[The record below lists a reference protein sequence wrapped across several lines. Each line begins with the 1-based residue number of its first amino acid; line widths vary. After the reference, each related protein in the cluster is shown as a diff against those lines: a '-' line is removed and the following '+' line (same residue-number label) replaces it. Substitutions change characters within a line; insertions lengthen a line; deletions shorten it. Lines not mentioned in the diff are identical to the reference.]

1 MVGWLVGRTMNRQVE
16 RDRLGGCIWRSHST
30 PRYRFRILLAA
41 ETKKRKQDGE
51 GRDSPILLLLL
62 ETSRLGSTQ
71 LDLARSVDL
80 LACLS
85 CVLACMLAFVETG
98 REKKGFRER
107 EKKAITWRRSGIQQN
122 IKWYEV
128 GGP

>member
-1 MVGWLVGRTMNRQVE
+1 MAA
-16 RDRLGGCIWRSHST
+16 HST
-30 PRYRFRILLAA
+30 PRYRFRIRLAA

-51 GRDSPILLLLL
+51 RRGSPILLLL
-62 ETSRLGSTQ
+62 ETSRLGSAQ

-98 REKKGFRER
+98 REKKVQR
-107 EKKAITWRRSGIQQN
+107 K
-122 IKWYEV
+122 
-128 GGP
+128 GGKSNYVAT